1 MSLAHEED
9 LLERESEL
17 ETMRAMI
24 ADVATGTGSVAM
36 VEGPAGIGKSRVLAA
51 TVAEAEATGF
61 EVARARASELERD
74 FAFGLVRQLFEPRLV
89 RSDGEQRERLFAGAA
104 RLAAPLFELVDG
116 GEFRTDEP
124 SQAAM
129 HGLYWLTVNLAADA
143 PIALVVDDVH
153 WADAPSLRFLAYL
166 VNRVEELPVL
176 LVVAA
181 RPAEPGADGDLLD
194 ELATSPASRV
204 VRPPPLSLEAVGA
217 LVRAALDTEPEQP
230 FVRACF
236 ELTGGNPLLLHE
248 LLVTVVDEGVDATA
262 ANAGALSEMAPRS
275 VVRSVTRRLRRL
287 SPAAAEVAR
296 AVAVIGDGADPRA
309 VGRLAGLDPSAAAE
323 GAVALGRADIFRPG
337 AIEFAH
343 PVVRAA
349 IYSELSSPE
358 RGRRHRAAAEIVAEQ
373 GGDDDAVALHVLAA
387 EPAADR
393 WVVDVLRRGAQRARS
408 RGAPDVAATYLER
421 ALAELS
427 DAAERAELMLDLGL
441 AELEAVRPTGFARLR
456 EAVDLADDPAA
467 QGRLALALGRSLF
480 SWGDLEGAAAAF
492 QEGLAKV
499 GAGDPELAARLEAHF
514 LSAAVAVPALAQEVA
529 QRIDRLRADP
539 AAVTDPVM
547 LGALGAASSQM
558 FPPAR
563 EGAQLAARALAT
575 GRLSIVDDPAF
586 IALAAVPQMTSGH
599 LDEAKRIWDDAIVE
613 ARRLGAVFSLGFAW
627 TMRAAVSTR
636 QGALASAEADA
647 RGAFDHLTAEG
658 ALMPITFLLPTL
670 IDLAVER
677 GEIDEGTRLV
687 ERYGLDGPLPN
698 QFQMNQL
705 LDSIGRLRLAQN
717 RLDDGIELLTELGRR
732 LEAWQVRNPGFI
744 PWRSSLALGL
754 AARGQIDEA
763 RALAQ
768 EEIGLARAFEVPR
781 ELGMAL
787 RAAGLIEGGADG
799 VELLRES
806 ASVLEG
812 SPAELEHARALT
824 DLGAALRR
832 DGQRSDARAPLR
844 AGLDLA
850 QRCGATALA
859 ERAHDELVASGA
871 RPRRLVLT
879 GVDSL
884 TASERRVAEM
894 ASEGLTN
901 REIAQALFVTEK
913 TVEGHLGHVYRKLD
927 IRSRS
932 ELPKAL
938 IRQPEPAAA

>member
-1 MSLAHEED
+1 VLLAHEED

-17 ETMRAMI
+17 GTMRALI

-51 TVAEAEATGF
+51 TIAEAEATGF

-104 RLAAPLFELVDG
+104 RLAAPLFELADA

-143 PIALVVDDVH
+143 PIALAVDDAH

-181 RPAEPGADGDLLD
+181 RPGEPGADVDLLD

-204 VRPPPLSLEAVGA
+204 IRPPPLSLEAVAA
-217 LVRAALDTEPEQP
+217 LVGAALDTEPEQP

-248 LLVTVVDEGVDATA
+248 LLVTVVDEGVEATA

-296 AVAVIGDGADPRA
+296 AVAVLGDGADPRA
-309 VGRLAGLDPSAAAE
+309 VGRLAELDPSAAAE
-323 GAVALGRADIFRPG
+323 GAAALGRADIFRPG

-343 PVVRAA
+343 PVLRAA
-349 IYSELSSPE
+349 VYSELSPPE
-358 RGRRHRAAAEIVAEQ
+358 RGRRHRAAAEILAGQ
-373 GGDDDAVALHVLAA
+373 GGDDDAVALHLLAA
-387 EPAADR
+387 EPGADP
-393 WVVDVLRRGAQRARS
+393 WVVDMLRRGARRARS

-421 ALAELS
+421 ALGELS

-441 AELEAVRPTGFARLR
+441 AELEAIRPTGFARLR
-456 EAVDLADDPAA
+456 EAVDLAEDPAA

-480 SWGDLEGAAAAF
+480 SWGDVEGAAGAF
-492 QEGLAKV
+492 QEGLAKL
-499 GAGDPELAARLEAHF
+499 GAGDPELAHSLEAHF

-529 QRIDRLRADP
+529 ERIDRLRADP

-586 IALAAVPQMTSGH
+586 IALAAIPQMTSGH

-627 TMRAAVSTR
+627 TMRAAVSAR
-636 QGALASAEADA
+636 QGVLASAEADA

-732 LEAWQVRNPGFI
+732 LEAWHVRNPGFI

-754 AARGQIDEA
+754 AARGQVDEA

-787 RAAGLIEGGADG
+787 RAAGLIAGGADG

-806 ASVLEG
+806 VAVLEG
-812 SPAELEHARALT
+812 SPAELEHARSLT

-832 DGQRSDARAPLR
+832 DGQRSDARVPLR

-879 GVDSL
+879 GVDAL

-913 TVEGHLGHVYRKLD
+913 TVEGHLGHAYRKLD

-932 ELPKAL
+932 ELPRAL